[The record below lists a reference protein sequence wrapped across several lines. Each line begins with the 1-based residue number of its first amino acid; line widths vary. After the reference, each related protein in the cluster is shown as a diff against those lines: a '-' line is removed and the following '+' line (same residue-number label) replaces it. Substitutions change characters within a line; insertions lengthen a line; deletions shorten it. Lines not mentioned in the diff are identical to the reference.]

1 MNTEQ
6 SVVPSSAGQGSHI
19 HANVQPT
26 KGTTAEAGP
35 DIDRRETSETIGSSR
50 AGIVS
55 QQGRRRGQKTA
66 KYQSHTRGQNHQSK
80 DVKGKYTKL
89 HLALRNSKNLRF
101 REVYRQPLE
110 WKMLV
115 ALGFILS
122 TIYVILEYVVEVP
135 IDP

>member
-1 MNTEQ
+1 MVCYELII
-6 SVVPSSAGQGSHI
+6 VCGLRAVAM
-19 HANVQPT
+19 PT
-26 KGTTAEAGP
+26 
-35 DIDRRETSETIGSSR
+35 
-50 AGIVS
+50 
-55 QQGRRRGQKTA
+55 GQKTA

-110 WKMLV
+110 WKVRSSFWRPLSVALRLALLLRLDICIEPRLFVSPAAQMLV